1 MFLFYYYLFPI
12 GFLLFVVHV
21 VISLFGGWRL
31 FNAISFIIHHSTC
44 PPPRNSHDKFL
55 FALPL
60 AGPAVRASCFGT
72 IDHSGTATSAVH
84 IKARR
89 TGAAQPHGGEAIPQS
104 GLQAKKKKFPL
115 RSGRRNN
122 WPVRGDGRQ
131 RLARMGGRH
140 TRCDALHDL
149 R

>member
-31 FNAISFIIHHSTC
+31 FNAISFIIHHYTC

-72 IDHSGTATSAVH
+72 IDHLRDRHFSSTYQGTSHRGRPT
-84 IKARR
+84 ARW
-89 TGAAQPHGGEAIPQS
+89 GGNSTVRSP
-104 GLQAKKKKFPL
+104 GKKKKISAAFGAQKQLACPW
-115 RSGRRNN
+115 RWQTAAG
-122 WPVRGDGRQ
+122 PHGRQ
-131 RLARMGGRH
+131 TYPL
-140 TRCDALHDL
+140 
-149 R
+149 